1 MVLLTAPFDRARAA
15 ALPVPWGAGLQVAL
29 AALAVALA
37 GFALETRGGASGSV
51 GRALAGA
58 APHAAF
64 LGLGWVLIAGGHA
77 GWKGPVLRVAA
88 LVVAASVVSRL
99 GAWGPLAYLAVP
111 VAVWA
116 EARGRAEFAAAG
128 LVWPTARA
136 AALGLAGGM
145 FLGIHLLITSSLTF
159 GYLVR
164 IDAARAYWGAAAY
177 DVGISALTAEWLFR
191 GALFSTAWRRWAFAP
206 AVGVSTGLAV
216 LRYVLDPILPPGP
229 EVWLGAAFYTGTAW
243 SGRLRAPRLEPEPA
257 AGLPG
262 DRDLLPRLSSPGT
275 LER

>member
-1 MVLLTAPFDRARAA
+1 MLLTAPFDRARAP
-15 ALPVPWGAGLQVAL
+15 ALPVPWGAGLQIAA
-29 AALAVALA
+29 AALAIVLA
-37 GFALETRGGASGSV
+37 GFALETRGGPSGSI
-51 GRALAGA
+51 GRTLAGA
-58 APHAAF
+58 AVHAGF
-64 LGLGWVLIAGGHA
+64 LGLGWVLITGGRSD
-77 GWKGPVLRVAA
+77 WKAPVLRLAA
-88 LVVAASVVSRL
+88 FVVAASLVSRL

-116 EARGRAEFAAAG
+116 AAGGRPEFAAAG

-136 AALGLAGGM
+136 AALGLAGGI

-216 LRYVLDPILPPGP
+216 LRYVLDPILPPAS
-229 EVWLGAAFYTGTAW
+229 EVWLGAAFYTGLLGVAACALRAW
-243 SGRLRAPRLEPEPA
+243 SQSL
-257 AGLPG
+257 LPG
-262 DRDLLPRLSSPGT
+262 YLATVTFFLAYRSLGH
-275 LER
+275 